1 MNYVVLFWASGFESW
16 WVMLSQW
23 LWIMVCYS
31 EPVVVNHGVLCWA
44 CGCESWWAIIEFNI
58 RLYDKNSES
67 DYFFSSTK
75 IRIFFS
81 ATLGITIFLL
91 EKKHIPPFKL
101 NGRSL
106 THSLEGGRWFYP
118 GTLGTNNKTDR
129 RVINEILLKVALN
142 AMTIIL
148 SFLPCLLFFYET
160 NWDMNYNLLSPLEW
174 WSRQIS

>member
-1 MNYVVLFWASGFESW
+1 MTKTLNQIIFFPPPK
-16 WVMLSQW
+16 
-23 LWIMVCYS
+23 S
-31 EPVVVNHGVLCWA
+31 E
-44 CGCESWWAIIEFNI
+44 
-58 RLYDKNSES
+58 
-67 DYFFSSTK
+67 YFFQQHWESQY
-75 IRIFFS
+75 FF
-81 ATLGITIFLL
+81 G
-91 EKKHIPPFKL
+91 KKTYPPFKL